1 MSATWSPV
9 LILAF
14 SSSSTPTLSALLC
27 SCEQDSVVATP
38 PLELSRVKMTW
49 SGVVVERHR
58 RISEMN

>member
-1 MSATWSPV
+1 MRATWSPV

-14 SSSSTPTLSALLC
+14 SRSRTPTLSALLC
-27 SCEQDSVVATP
+27 SWEQDRVVATP
-38 PLELSRVKMTW
+38 PFEFSSVKMTW